1 MGFSISDFPSFFH
14 GKKDGGT
21 KRNSH
26 FFLVSGKCPA
36 IITQRLFPENR
47 GVLPANPSAT
57 FLNLMMI
64 P

>member
-1 MGFSISDFPSFFH
+1 ME
-14 GKKDGGT
+14 KKDGGT